1 MPELGTTYRSNL
13 PPRHIWVVISDP
25 NQNEQ
30 AFVFVNLT
38 SLNENC
44 VDDVCILEP
53 DEYPPFLTQKT
64 TVAYSR
70 HKIGTVSGMSM
81 LEETGKFFEMPP
93 IPTPTLQRIIN
104 GAHDTLQLSKTAKD
118 MLPPRI

>member
-1 MPELGTTYRSNL
+1 MPEVGTTYRCNL

-38 SLNENC
+38 SLNDNC
-44 VDDVCILEP
+44 VDDACILQPE
-53 DEYPPFLTQKT
+53 DYPPYLTQPT

-70 HKIGTVSGMSM
+70 HQIGTVSGMNM
-81 LEETGKFFEMPP
+81 LKATGRFFEMPP
-93 IPTPTLQRIIN
+93 IPVQTLQKIIN
-104 GAHDTLQLSKTAKD
+104 GAHDTLELSKTAKD
-118 MLPPRI
+118 MLPPRV